1 MGGGSYEQEFAAEI
15 ARAKTGKAKAT
26 PWGSGYGKA
35 PEILH
40 GVLPCM
46 LLLDI
51 RHTACHGGGSRV
63 LYRGQPCDCVCLLQ
77 HDVLAVACCACL
89 QLLRLPLQAGMLLH
103 GGLFV
108 LSHAASASL
117 PRRLQQEGEGLDCS
131 APSLQAMSVTT
142 LPCRPSASH
151 PHRLQQEGEGEDC
164 GGAAGHAGS
173 HEGKAAKGLC
183 RRGCKP
189 VCARSSLCYPCAAV
203 WVGLGSP
210 GGT

>member
-51 RHTACHGGGSRV
+51 RACSVPRRRQSNAASRAALRLRV
-63 LYRGQPCDCVCLLQ
+63 LAAAC
-77 HDVLAVACCACL
+77 ACCRTLCMPPAAPVAAPG
-89 QLLRLPLQAGMLLH
+89 RYAAAPAHLH

-108 LSHAASASL
+108 LSHAASASP
-117 PRRLQQEGEGLDCS
+117 PRR
-131 APSLQAMSVTT
+131 
-142 LPCRPSASH
+142 
-151 PHRLQQEGEGEDC
+151 
-164 GGAAGHAGS
+164 
-173 HEGKAAKGLC
+173 
-183 RRGCKP
+183 
-189 VCARSSLCYPCAAV
+189 
-203 WVGLGSP
+203 
-210 GGT
+210 